1 MLALPVMS
9 RFVASSLLGI
19 FLLVAPSGLGA
30 AGESLIDRIVAV
42 VDEDPIF
49 LSDLE
54 RTIALGLVTV
64 EDGESVRDLKRRVL
78 DGLIVQRLRLH
89 EVDRYDS
96 GPLPAE
102 EIDRQLEGIRARFPD
117 EAEWRA
123 RLAELGPQG
132 EELLRR
138 LVRRQLRVVRY
149 VEQRLEPRVFVDLE
163 DIRTCYETE
172 LAAELARRNIPVPP
186 MEEVREEI
194 RTLLRERRLNE
205 EIDAWTE
212 ELRLEADIVDY
223 FDRTDEELPPI
234 IRRIESPFMTPGPPG
249 S

>member
-1 MLALPVMS
+1 MS
-9 RFVASSLLGI
+9 RFVASSLLGA
-19 FLLVAPSGLGA
+19 LLLAAPSGLGA
-30 AGESLIDRIVAV
+30 AEENPPFVPLRGNLVDRIVAV

-49 LSDLE
+49 LSDVE
-54 RTIALGLVTV
+54 RTIVLGLVTA
-64 EDGESVRDLKRRVL
+64 EDDESVRALERRVL

-102 EIDRQLEGIRARFPD
+102 EIDRQLEGIRARVPD
-117 EAEWRA
+117 DAEWSA
-123 RLAELGPQG
+123 RLAELGPDG
-132 EELLRR
+132 EGLLRH
-138 LVRRQLRVVRY
+138 LVTRQLRVLRY
-149 VEQRLEPRVFVDLE
+149 VEQRLGPRVFVDLD

-205 EIDAWTE
+205 EIEAWTE

-223 FDRTDEELPPI
+223 FDRADEELPPI
-234 IRRIESPFMTPGPPG
+234 VRRIESP